1 MTNAN
6 VNSKEMLIPTEQ
18 PAQRTAFCK
27 IFTVGAGKYRSF
39 QSGIQ
44 VHSFDSEKQEWQE
57 VDARFREAKDL
68 PGANHAGIE
77 DPAYLSAGP
86 IVSVYA
92 GTTGETPFLSVTDNE
107 KSCLSFG
114 MEGVQPVKPEVPE
127 DDEQYIKEN
136 ASDDPAEETFLRA
149 MFKAQG
155 TVCYTDILPGVDYTC
170 HTDGQVENT
179 FVFRSSE
186 AARDIVL
193 LVKTEGLSAREDKDS
208 SVVFTDETGKTVFTI
223 CPPYIYDAA
232 GEEGKVSVSLEEG
245 DGSFR
250 IRYVPD
256 PSFMGSA
263 VYPVTLDPVIR
274 SRNYSSSIEDAYI
287 CSSNPNANFNASTTM
302 QVTNSG
308 RIGTCV
314 GLLQFTQLI
323 LHFCAQL

>member
-1 MTNAN
+1 
-6 VNSKEMLIPTEQ
+6 MLIPTEQ

-77 DPAYLSAGP
+77 DHAYLSVGP
-86 IVSVYA
+86 VVTVLA
-92 GTTGETPFLSVTDNE
+92 GTAGEAPFLSVTD
-107 KSCLSFG
+107 KGKRCLSFG

-127 DDEQYIKEN
+127 EDGLEQYIKKT

-193 LVKTEGLSAREDKDS
+193 LVNNGRNRGRFSVLTEKQRKTYNVLGDEYGENSKSSGRQQDISCDASWNQPAKDLRRRR
-208 SVVFTDETGKTVFTI
+208 G
-223 CPPYIYDAA
+223 P
-232 GEEGKVSVSLEEG
+232 GKV
-245 DGSFR
+245 
-250 IRYVPD
+250 P
-256 PSFMGSA
+256 
-263 VYPVTLDPVIR
+263 
-274 SRNYSSSIEDAYI
+274 
-287 CSSNPNANFNASTTM
+287 
-302 QVTNSG
+302 
-308 RIGTCV
+308 
-314 GLLQFTQLI
+314 
-323 LHFCAQL
+323 